1 VDFSARPSFF
11 SRYHGSGE
19 KRGPCRYHGT
29 CMVSGGKRGP
39 CEKSTTVIL
48 RRGATAG
55 RGADGSTMGPAR
67 RYRVVHAPR
76 VAVRSSPST
85 SGAIVGCRPFGQEF
99 PVFEEAGGWVRVV
112 QGVAAW
118 SKCSL
123 GGAPARLLRLLGHA
137 WRRWAARHSQEEDG
151 PLGAP
156 PPPRVLQRATSQAA
170 DFTAVEHS
178 GERDAWMLVDG
189 SELGLGLLLSA
200 LPWLDPPVVIRAFSL
215 ALAVQLPS
223 FPQGAGALHLRV
235 QALDDENGARVLGPF
250 EAAARQR
257 PVDVL
262 GLRPAQRVRLRAEA
276 AAGSEASGGRL
287 EPLEASGGPQL
298 LTSAWV
304 EVATRDLP
312 PTSDLPSGVPGRV
325 GGMVV
330 GGVGVDVMGVARG
343 VCEALTLR

>member
-1 VDFSARPSFF
+1 M
-11 SRYHGSGE
+11 GQSG
-19 KRGPCRYHGT
+19 
-29 CMVSGGKRGP
+29 
-39 CEKSTTVIL
+39 
-48 RRGATAG
+48 AG
-55 RGADGSTMGPAR
+55 RRSMVKVQPWRCPSSALASPRA
-67 RYRVVHAPR
+67 R
-76 VAVRSSPST
+76 VAALGSS
-85 SGAIVGCRPFGQEF
+85 
-99 PVFEEAGGWVRVV
+99 
-112 QGVAAW
+112 
-118 SKCSL
+118 SL
-123 GGAPARLLRLLGHA
+123 PGRG
-137 WRRWAARHSQEEDG
+137 G

-276 AAGSEASGGRL
+276 AVGSEASGGRL